1 MRRAFGDALISVAAL
16 LVLLVGLV
24 AIDDRVRERVVSVIR
39 GNGDVSSS
47 VSSAT
52 SMAGDIADVLI
63 MAARDQS
70 LDHAPLAVFV
80 VAATALVLAML
91 KL

>member
-1 MRRAFGDALISVAAL
+1 MRRAFGDALISAAAL
-16 LVLLVGLV
+16 VVLLVGLV
-24 AIDDRVRERVVSVIR
+24 AIDDRVRDRVLSVIQT
-39 GNGDVSSS
+39 GDVSSS
-47 VSSAT
+47 VGSVT
-52 SMAGDIADVLI
+52 SVASDVAGVLM

-91 KL
+91 RL

>member
-1 MRRAFGDALISVAAL
+1 VRRVFGDALISAAAL
-16 LVLLVGLV
+16 VVLLVGLV
-24 AIDDRVRERVVSVIR
+24 AIDDRVRERVLSVIR
-39 GNGDVSSS
+39 TGEVSSS
-47 VSSAT
+47 VGSVT
-52 SMAGDIADVLI
+52 SLAGDVAGVLV

-91 KL
+91 RL

>member
-1 MRRAFGDALISVAAL
+1 MRRVFGDALISAAAL
-16 LVLLVGLV
+16 AVLVVGLV
-24 AIDDRVRERVVSVIR
+24 AIDERVRDRVSLMIR
-39 GNGDVSSS
+39 TGDVSSS
-47 VSSAT
+47 FGSAT
-52 SMAGDIADVLI
+52 SLVGNVADVLI
-63 MAARDQS
+63 LAARDQS

>member
-1 MRRAFGDALISVAAL
+1 MRRVFGDALISAAAL
-16 LVLLVGLV
+16 VVLLIGLV
-24 AIDDRVRERVVSVIR
+24 AIDDRVRERVMSVIR
-39 GNGDVSSS
+39 TGEVSSS

-52 SMAGDIADVLI
+52 SMANDVAGVLM

-91 KL
+91 RL

>member
-1 MRRAFGDALISVAAL
+1 MRRAFGDALSSAAAL
-16 LVLLVGLV
+16 VVLLVGLV
-24 AIDDRVRERVVSVIR
+24 AIDDRVRDRVLSVIR
-39 GNGDVSSS
+39 TGEVSSS
-47 VSSAT
+47 VGSVT
-52 SMAGDIADVLI
+52 SIASDVAGVLM

-91 KL
+91 RL

>member
-1 MRRAFGDALISVAAL
+1 MRRAFGDALISAAAL
-16 LVLLVGLV
+16 VVLLVGLV
-24 AIDDRVRERVVSVIR
+24 AIDDRVRDRVLSVIR
-39 GNGDVSSS
+39 TGEVSSS
-47 VSSAT
+47 VGSVT
-52 SMAGDIADVLI
+52 SIASDVAGVLM

-91 KL
+91 RL

>member
-1 MRRAFGDALISVAAL
+1 MRRAFGDALISAAAL
-16 LVLLVGLV
+16 VVLLVGLV
-24 AIDDRVRERVVSVIR
+24 AIDDRVRDRVLSVIR
-39 GNGDVSSS
+39 TGEVSSS
-47 VSSAT
+47 VGSVT
-52 SMAGDIADVLI
+52 SIASDVAGVLL

-91 KL
+91 RL

>member
-1 MRRAFGDALISVAAL
+1 VRRVFGDALISAAAL
-16 LVLLVGLV
+16 VVLLIGLMV
-24 AIDDRVRERVVSVIR
+24 IDDTVRERLLSVVQ
-39 GNGDVSSS
+39 NADVSSS
-47 VSSAT
+47 VGSIVST
-52 SMAGDIADVLI
+52 AGNLSGAVL

-91 KL
+91 RL

>member
-1 MRRAFGDALISVAAL
+1 VRRAFGDALISAAAL

-24 AIDDRVRERVVSVIR
+24 AIDDRVRDRVLSVIQT
-39 GNGDVSSS
+39 GDVSSS
-47 VSSAT
+47 VGSVT
-52 SMAGDIADVLI
+52 SVASDVAGVLM

-91 KL
+91 RL

>member
-1 MRRAFGDALISVAAL
+1 VRRVFGDALISAAAL
-16 LVLLVGLV
+16 VVLLVGLV
-24 AIDDRVRERVVSVIR
+24 AIDDRVRERVLSVLR
-39 GNGDVSSS
+39 TGEVSSS
-47 VSSAT
+47 VWSIT
-52 SMAGDIADVLI
+52 SMANDVAGVLV

-91 KL
+91 RL

>member
-1 MRRAFGDALISVAAL
+1 MRRVFGDALISAAAL
-16 LVLLVGLV
+16 VVLLIGLMV
-24 AIDDRVRERVVSVIR
+24 IDDTVRERLLSVVQ
-39 GNGDVSSS
+39 NADVSSS
-47 VSSAT
+47 VGSIVST
-52 SMAGDIADVLI
+52 AGNLSGAVL

-91 KL
+91 RL

>member
-1 MRRAFGDALISVAAL
+1 MRRAFGDALISAAAL
-16 LVLLVGLV
+16 VVLLVGLV
-24 AIDDRVRERVVSVIR
+24 AIDDRVRDRVLSVIR
-39 GNGDVSSS
+39 TGEVSSS
-47 VSSAT
+47 VGSVT
-52 SMAGDIADVLI
+52 SVANDVAGVLL

-91 KL
+91 RL

>member
-1 MRRAFGDALISVAAL
+1 MRRAFGDALISAAAL
-16 LVLLVGLV
+16 VVLLVGLV
-24 AIDDRVRERVVSVIR
+24 VIDDRVRERVTSVIR
-39 GNGDVSSS
+39 TGEVSSS
-47 VSSAT
+47 VGSIT
-52 SMAGDIADVLI
+52 SLASDVAGVLV

-91 KL
+91 RL

>member
-1 MRRAFGDALISVAAL
+1 MRRVFGDALISAAAL
-16 LVLLVGLV
+16 VVLLVGLV

-39 GNGDVSSS
+39 TGELSSG

-52 SMAGDIADVLI
+52 SMANDVAGVLM

-70 LDHAPLAVFV
+70 LDHAPLAIFV

-91 KL
+91 RL

>member
-1 MRRAFGDALISVAAL
+1 M
-16 LVLLVGLV
+16 VLLVGLV
-24 AIDDRVRERVVSVIR
+24 AIDDRVRERVMSVVR
-39 GNGDVSSS
+39 TGGVSSS

-52 SMAGDIADVLI
+52 SMANDVANVLMI
-63 MAARDQS
+63 AARDQS

-91 KL
+91 RL

>member
-1 MRRAFGDALISVAAL
+1 MRRVFGDALISAAAL
-16 LVLLVGLV
+16 VVLLVGLV
-24 AIDDRVRERVVSVIR
+24 AIDDRVRERVLSVLR
-39 GNGDVSSS
+39 TGEVSSS
-47 VSSAT
+47 VWSIT
-52 SMAGDIADVLI
+52 SMANDVAGVLV

-91 KL
+91 RL

>member
-1 MRRAFGDALISVAAL
+1 MRRAFGDALISAAAL
-16 LVLLVGLV
+16 VVLLVGLV
-24 AIDDRVRERVVSVIR
+24 VIDDRVRERVMSVIR
-39 GNGDVSSS
+39 TGEVSSS
-47 VSSAT
+47 VGSIT
-52 SMAGDIADVLI
+52 SMASDVAGVLV

-91 KL
+91 RL